1 MVNMPL
7 CLFVSYC
14 VTDYYTLILIHIKI
28 TKTMEDKHR
37 ILLSQFSEYLHNTY
51 HVRYLNYGNKEA
63 TWPDTE
69 IETCK

>member
-1 MVNMPL
+1 
-7 CLFVSYC
+7 
-14 VTDYYTLILIHIKI
+14 LIHIKI